1 LLLNDEKSLPNGM
14 RTTRQLANVSHRN
27 AHGRTVTATFGTPS
41 KAGISTSRIRLRLH
55 ALSPMWLLREA
66 EVAPLAETTTD
77 HHAIVMQDA
86 NNGHAI
92 VTEGARVAR
101 LLLVNRHRVPNS
113 LRANEPIVMKWTH
126 ARRPFCVKKP
136 LRPMA
141 FLLKE
146 GRTEV
151 RDAEANRVVMPRVRS
166 VVMPRA
172 SEVRHHDRIGD
183 LLKRLLEMKLARHD
197 HCLLKQLRLVLTRG
211 SQQAWMTNPSHVAA
225 PHLP

>member
-1 LLLNDEKSLPNGM
+1 
-14 RTTRQLANVSHRN
+14 
-27 AHGRTVTATFGTPS
+27 
-41 KAGISTSRIRLRLH
+41 
-55 ALSPMWLLREA
+55 MWLLREA

-77 HHAIVMQDA
+77 HHAIVMQDV

-126 ARRPFCVKKP
+126 ARPPFCVKKP

-166 VVMPRA
+166 VVMPRVRSVVMPRASEVRPRA

-211 SQQAWMTNPSHVAA
+211 SQQAWMTNPNHVAA

>member
-1 LLLNDEKSLPNGM
+1 
-14 RTTRQLANVSHRN
+14 
-27 AHGRTVTATFGTPS
+27 
-41 KAGISTSRIRLRLH
+41 
-55 ALSPMWLLREA
+55 MWLLREA

-77 HHAIVMQDA
+77 HHAIVMQDV

-126 ARRPFCVKKP
+126 ARPPFCVKKP

-151 RDAEANRVVMPRVRS
+151 RDAEANR

-211 SQQAWMTNPSHVAA
+211 SQQAWMTNPNHVAA